1 MKRSTENDTS
11 GVFVDTWGWL
21 VLEDRKHPDHT
32 RVLDLRRHA
41 VEAGFVWITTDY
53 VLDETIT
60 RLFARRPFDEAERF
74 CAGLFEARRGGVL
87 RVEPVDPSRFEAA
100 WRLRVRYRDK
110 PEISFTDL
118 TTFAVMRELR
128 VREVITGD
136 AHFQQ
141 AGLGFR
147 MLP

>member
-1 MKRSTENDTS
+1 MKRSTENDAS

-21 VLEDRKHPDHT
+21 VLEDRKDANHDG
-32 RVLDLRRHA
+32 VVDLRRRA
-41 VEAGFVWITTDY
+41 AESGLLWITTDY

-60 RLFARRPFDEAERF
+60 RLLARRPFDEAERF
-74 CAGLFEARRGGVL
+74 CRGIFEARRAGFL
-87 RVEPVDPSRFEAA
+87 RVEPVDTSRFEAA

-110 PEISFTDL
+110 PGISFTDL
-118 TTFAVMRELR
+118 TTFVVMRELR

-141 AGLGFR
+141 VGLGFR
-147 MLP
+147 RLP